1 MEIETK
7 RTNRKFN
14 EEFKQQAIELA
25 KSVGTAQAA
34 KDLGIHQTQI
44 NYWRSKLARNG
55 QATGKKSYEE
65 LERENKK
72 LSKELYYMR
81 EINKVLKKS
90 TAIFSQEL
98 MGDLK

>member
-1 MEIETK
+1 VEIVPK
-7 RTNRKFN
+7 RINRKFN
-14 EEFKQQAIELA
+14 EEFKQQAVELA

-34 KDLGIHQTQI
+34 KDLGVHQTQI
-44 NYWRSKLARNG
+44 NYWRSKLASNG
-55 QATGKKSYEE
+55 QPIGKKSYEE
-65 LERENKK
+65 LESENKK
-72 LSKELYYMR
+72 LNKELHYMR